1 MQRDVNPMPPVVL
14 DFSGE
19 LNEVVDISEL
29 RRQFPRPV
37 LEEFEKARKDRS
49 QNNIARARRR
59 LEEIVRAEPDFYE
72 AHNMLGNVYVELKMF
87 REAEREY
94 NNARQLRPR
103 SAAPLVSLG
112 SLYVQE
118 ADASLG
124 INKGIPVVL
133 LKADPGVILADAR
146 SFLLEAIDLR
156 PEASFAHYLLG
167 IVAYRTSSD
176 TNAEQSFRRALDIEP
191 RLRWARLGLANLYIR
206 QRKWE
211 SALAEL
217 DAYLEDF
224 PNALNG
230 PEVEAARQRVVE
242 QLIAATN

>member
-1 MQRDVNPMPPVVL
+1 
-14 DFSGE
+14 
-19 LNEVVDISEL
+19 
-29 RRQFPRPV
+29 
-37 LEEFEKARKDRS
+37 
-49 QNNIARARRR
+49 
-59 LEEIVRAEPDFYE
+59 
-72 AHNMLGNVYVELKMF
+72 
-87 REAEREY
+87 
-94 NNARQLRPR
+94 
-103 SAAPLVSLG
+103 VSLG